1 MDFDFDRCVAEARVR
16 LTQGASTEAM
26 LEFFRH
32 SGATISQSIRLL
44 SRAENIDL
52 GESKRRVHFSETWR
66 DFREGSEHL
75 HDEAEK
81 AAIDLARD
89 SSSG

>member
-1 MDFDFDRCVAEARVR
+1 MDFDFDRCLVEARAR
-16 LTQGASTEAM
+16 RAQGASTEDM
-26 LEFFRH
+26 LGFFRH

-44 SRAENIDL
+44 GQAENIGL

-66 DFREGSEHL
+66 DFREGSEKL
-75 HDEAEK
+75 HDEAERT
-81 AAIDLARD
+81 AIDLAKD